1 MKKINIVKDS
11 EEFSR
16 IIKKRNGLA
25 NNSFIINSEVNNDNI
40 PKFGITFKKHLCNA
54 VNRNKLKR
62 QVKSI
67 IDNNKNIYE
76 KNKNYIIIIR
86 EGALLLNYQEKEKEL
101 VSLFN
106 RLKEKTNE
114 KNK

>member
-25 NNSFIINSEVNNDNI
+25 NNSFIINSDINNDNI

-54 VNRNKLKR
+54 VNK
-62 QVKSI
+62 
-67 IDNNKNIYE
+67 
-76 KNKNYIIIIR
+76 
-86 EGALLLNYQEKEKEL
+86 
-101 VSLFN
+101 
-106 RLKEKTNE
+106 
-114 KNK
+114 